1 MQIILPTWLGSYFG
15 ADFSFE
21 ELEYRT
27 VTTFKEPVRRLE
39 LSLYETKWFDYV
51 RLHPLQATYYFYEC
65 YRRIH
70 LTFSKR
76 CFGEARYG
84 TKCTDFLE
92 SREHSAFWNLRVVAD
107 SIGVAY
113 PWLITKA
120 FETRLESGAF
130 KNRLPRPC
138 HLVTP
143 DEVPLYKE
151 LWNQEHDGTVLA
163 MSSDPFFSVRRWVGD
178 ASQRRHE
185 DYLVQQV
192 KRKAMKRYALS
203 TLIYEKQVLRLERA
217 LVEFPREIEEA
228 QLSAEN
234 FRHSSN

>member
-27 VTTFKEPVRRLE
+27 VTNFSEPVRSLE
-39 LSLYETKWFDYV
+39 LHLYERKWFDYV

-65 YRRIH
+65 YRRIY
-70 LTFSKR
+70 LSFSKR

-84 TKCTDFLE
+84 TKYTDFLE
-92 SREHSAFWNLRVVAD
+92 SRECSAFWNMRIVAD
-107 SIGVAY
+107 TIGVSY

-120 FETRLESGAF
+120 FEHRLESGEF

-138 HLVTP
+138 HLVAGG
-143 DEVPLYKE
+143 EMPLYKE
-151 LWNQEHDGTVLA
+151 LWDQEHDGTVLT
-163 MSSDPFFSVRRWVGD
+163 MSSDPFFSVKRWVGD
-178 ASQRRHE
+178 ANQRRHE
-185 DYLVQQV
+185 DYLVQQL
-192 KRKAMKRYALS
+192 KRKAMRRYALS

-217 LVEFPREIEEA
+217 LVEFPQDIEEA
-228 QLSAEN
+228 QCSAEN
-234 FRHSSN
+234 LHHSSN